1 MIKKETVECVNCDT
15 FAVSFFTNS
24 VIKGKFYSTKIV
36 KKREIKDKKRGII
49 TQKSKYYK
57 EVYYVLLRLC

>member
-1 MIKKETVECVNCDT
+1 MRYVRGFFFIYRIIKQN
-15 FAVSFFTNS
+15 
-24 VIKGKFYSTKIV
+24 FYSTKIV